1 MTPAPSP
8 ASDRRPR
15 HRRETRVRARLNDRI
30 RADVVQRY
38 EAGASS
44 RTIAADLGLGKATV
58 LKILA
63 DAGVQ
68 MRPSHVRY

>member
-1 MTPAPSP
+1 MKG
-8 ASDRRPR
+8 RP
-15 HRRETRVRARLNDRI
+15 RRETRVRASLNHRI

-44 RTIAADLGLGKATV
+44 RTMAADLLLAKATV

-63 DAGVQ
+63 EADVQ
-68 MRPSHVRY
+68 MRPSHVSYRGQPWH

>member
-1 MTPAPSP
+1 
-8 ASDRRPR
+8 
-15 HRRETRVRARLNDRI
+15 VRTRLNTRI

-58 LKILA
+58 LKILD

-68 MRPSHVRY
+68 KRPSHVRY